1 MAQKA
6 GWPATVITVLAI
18 LGYPLVLHVFVVK
31 NAAGWLGIALALF
44 PVAGFVLWCVKQSR
58 HPLIA
63 SAIVVLI
70 GCGALAAW
78 SAKLIDFTAAYY
90 LPHVLF
96 NLALMI
102 LFGHT
107 LLPGREPLITLF
119 ARQVHGTVPPEI
131 VHYTLQVTWL
141 WTLFFAATVV
151 MSLLLYHFAPLP
163 VWSVFANVLSLP
175 LVILVFVGE
184 YVFRIHH
191 IRNFPHVSIF
201 KGVQAM
207 IDYTQDKSEGK

>member
-1 MAQKA
+1 MALKA
-6 GWPATVITVLAI
+6 GWPATVITVLVI
-18 LGYPLVLHVFVVK
+18 LAYPLVLHVFVVN
-31 NAAGWLGIALALF
+31 NAAGWLGIGLALL
-44 PVAGFVLWCVKQSR
+44 PVAGFVLWCVKQSH

-63 SAIVVLI
+63 SAIILLI
-70 GCGALAAW
+70 GLGVWAAL
-78 SAKLIDFTAAYY
+78 SARLIDFTAAYY

-96 NLALMI
+96 NLALMV

-119 ARQVHGTVPPEI
+119 ARRVHGTVPPEI
-131 VHYTLQVTWL
+131 VNYTVQVTWL
-141 WTLFFAATVV
+141 WTVFFAATVV
-151 MSLLLYHFAPLP
+151 MSLLLYHFAPLA

-184 YVFRIHH
+184 YLFRIYH
-191 IRNFPHVSIF
+191 IPNFPHVSIF

-207 IDYTQDKSEGK
+207 IDYTQDKSEAK

>member
-1 MAQKA
+1 MALKA
-6 GWPATVITVLAI
+6 GWPATVITVLVI
-18 LGYPLVLHVFVVK
+18 LGYPLILHVFVVK
-31 NAAGWLGIALALF
+31 NAAGWLGIALALM

-58 HPLIA
+58 HPVIT
-63 SAIVVLI
+63 SAVV
-70 GCGALAAW
+70 ALVALGLWAAW
-78 SAKLIDFTAAYY
+78 FAHLIDFTAAYY

-96 NLALMI
+96 NVALMI

-119 ARQVHGTVPPEI
+119 ARRVHGTVPPEI
-131 VHYTLQVTWL
+131 VTYTAQVTWL
-141 WTLFFAATVV
+141 WTLFFAATAVL
-151 MSLLLYHFAPLP
+151 SILLYHFAPLQ

-184 YVFRIHH
+184 YVFRIYH

-207 IDYTQDKSEGK
+207 IDYTQDKSEAK

>member
-1 MAQKA
+1 MAPKA
-6 GWPATVITVLAI
+6 GLLATVVTVLAI

-31 NAAGWLGIALALF
+31 NAAGWLGIALALL
-44 PVAGFVLWCVKQSR
+44 PVAGFILWCAKQSR
-58 HPLIA
+58 HPLIVA
-63 SAIVVLI
+63 SIVALI
-70 GCGALAAW
+70 ALIVWGAWTAEW
-78 SAKLIDFTAAYY
+78 IDFSAAYY

-96 NLALMI
+96 NLALMV

-119 ARQVHGTVPPEI
+119 ARRVHGTVPPEI
-131 VHYTLQVTWL
+131 VTYTAQVTWL
-141 WTLFFAATVV
+141 WTLFFAATALVSV
-151 MSLLLYHFAPLP
+151 LLYQFAPLP
-163 VWSVFANVLSLP
+163 VWSVFANVLSIP

-184 YVFRIHH
+184 YLFRLYH

-207 IDYTQDKSEGK
+207 IDYTQDKSEAK

>member
-1 MAQKA
+1 MALKA
-6 GWPATVITVLAI
+6 GWPATVITVFAI
-18 LGYPLVLHVFVVK
+18 LAYPLILHVFVVK
-31 NAAGWLGIALALF
+31 NAAGWLGIALALL
-44 PVAGFVLWCVKQSR
+44 PVAGFVVWCVKQSR

-63 SAIVVLI
+63 SAVV
-70 GCGALAAW
+70 ALVALGLWAAW
-78 SAKLIDFTAAYY
+78 SASLIDFTAAYY

-119 ARQVHGTVPPEI
+119 ARRVHGTVPPEI
-131 VHYTLQVTWL
+131 VAYTAQVTWL
-141 WTLFFAATVV
+141 WTLFFAATAVL
-151 MSLLLYHFAPLP
+151 SLLLYHFAPLQ

-184 YVFRIHH
+184 YIFRLYH

-207 IDYTQDKSEGK
+207 IDYTQDKSEAK